1 MARTCPRCDNEPLR
15 PLRVS
20 GVAVDTCPR
29 CHGLWF
35 ARGTLERFPGRPPV
49 RGFLSAARGA
59 SSGCRKDDHLV
70 PPEHERCARC
80 GSTPLRCPD
89 CGSRLARVVTSACA
103 VDVCP
108 PCEGLWL
115 EAQGFALLEGVTNTQ
130 ARPANRG
137 TARVSLV
144 CSACGVGLEGRDA
157 FSYQGDVYCPRCR
170 PPSAV
175 PHPGAP
181 R

>member
-1 MARTCPRCDNEPLR
+1 MR

-35 ARGTLERFPGRPPV
+35 ARGQLERFPGRPPV
-49 RGFLSAARGA
+49 RTFLQAARGA
-59 SSGCRKDDHLV
+59 PSRCRKEDHLI
-70 PPEHERCARC
+70 PAERPTCARC
-80 GSTPLRCPD
+80 GGAPMACAD
-89 CGSRLARVVTSACA
+89 CGSRLARVVTSACPL
-103 VDVCP
+103 DVCP
-108 PCEGLWL
+108 ACEGLWL
-115 EAQGFALLEGVTNTQ
+115 EARGFALLEGVTNTQ
-130 ARPANRG
+130 ARPANPGG
-137 TARVSLV
+137 TQTPLW
-144 CSACGVGLEGRDA
+144 CSACGEGLQGKAA

-175 PHPGAP
+175 ARPVPP